1 MAMTDADI
9 RVPSEVRDRLARIAS
24 AEGMSLRAY
33 LTRLSDS
40 AMTPGERAERSG
52 RTLAILRAWNGYNP
66 TEAEIAEIDAKLDPM
81 IDRAR
86 R

>member
-1 MAMTDADI
+1 MALTDADI
-9 RVPSEVRDRLARIAS
+9 RVPIEVRDRLARIAS
-24 AEGMSLRAY
+24 AEGMSLRTY

-40 AMTPGERAERSG
+40 AMTPGERAERSM
-52 RTLAILRAWNGYNP
+52 RTRDILRAWNGYNP

-81 IDRAR
+81 LDRVR